1 MYQGA
6 RSDSLPDMPGL
17 PHALLLDLDGTLV
30 HSEAIHTEG
39 LVRFCAARGLELSE
53 HERLFVIGHAWQEIY
68 AELRLD
74 ARLGVSLAEVIGGTV
89 AAKDQMFAGGLALP
103 VLDGARELVAL
114 AHAAAIPVA
123 IVSGSARAEIVQA
136 LEVLEVG
143 AMLAF
148 YVGAEDVARG
158 KPSPEGYALAAA
170 RLGTAPGRCLVVED
184 SEAGIAA
191 GLAAGMR
198 VLATAAAN
206 PAPGQP
212 GHQRQD
218 TAHQVV
224 PSLAGLQ
231 LADLV
236 AVMTS

>member
-1 MYQGA
+1 MT
-6 RSDSLPDMPGL
+6 GL

-39 LVRFCAARGLELSE
+39 LARFCAGRGLELTE

-68 AELRLD
+68 AELRLGD
-74 ARLGVSLAEVIGGTV
+74 RLGVSLAEVVDGSI
-89 AAKDQMFAGGLALP
+89 AAKDELFAAGLKIP
-103 VLDGARELVAL
+103 VLPGARELVAL
-114 AHAAAIPVA
+114 ARAAAIPAV

-136 LEVLEVG
+136 LAVLEIG
-143 AMLAF
+143 AMLEF

-158 KPSPEGYALAAA
+158 KPAPDGYLQAAA
-170 RLGTAPGRCLVVED
+170 RLGVAPRRCLVVED

-206 PAPGQP
+206 SPPGTP
-212 GHQRQD
+212 GHQRQER
-218 TAHQVV
+218 AHRVV
-224 PSLAGLQ
+224 ASLAGLG
-231 LADLV
+231 LADLA
-236 AVMTS
+236 AVMAEVT